1 VLFLFLGFEM
11 TLSRIE
17 EWKGRIIT
25 YGGSGGISLYNEKA
39 IAKAH
44 EAAELVHNSG
54 QAERVLSS
62 VGLFLIAC
70 RLVFEIYVF
79 FDQRKLKKQEK
90 QHERKTTD

>member
-1 VLFLFLGFEM
+1 M

-17 EWKGRIIT
+17 EWKGCIIT

-54 QAERVLSS
+54 QAERLLSS

-70 RLVFEIYVF
+70 RLVFEIYAF
-79 FDQRKLKKQEK
+79 FDQRKSKKQEQ
-90 QHERKTTD
+90 QHNERNTTD